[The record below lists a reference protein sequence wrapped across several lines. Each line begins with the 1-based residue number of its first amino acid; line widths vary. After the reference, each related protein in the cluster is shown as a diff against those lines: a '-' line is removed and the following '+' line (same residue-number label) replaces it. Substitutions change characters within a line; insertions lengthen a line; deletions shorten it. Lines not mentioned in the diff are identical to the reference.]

1 MAQLVKNN
9 ALANFMPIFT
19 IITLFSTL
27 CVTLFLLDFNNIT
40 GNYTEVKA
48 YYLPNAIYAAP
59 ILLTIILIFAIYAL
73 NHERIS
79 KKIKTLLLTL
89 HIALFVTL
97 LSLTG
102 ILFLHNV
109 ASYATFNDKF
119 INYTLTVP
127 FFLGGLSLVIL
138 IINYF
143 YFTNYFKT
151 NIQKKKSVFAKDAS
165 LALAILALCLI
176 FGLALFSS
184 QITSKFSALNESEI
198 KIGQSLEKTFEAD
211 ADFQTVKLELNL
223 TELDAQL
230 IKSVIVDGHWK
241 PKSEKAYA
249 QVWLVTPQKKY
260 LIFDNT
266 QILTPNHTN
275 TVTGFFTET
284 SDYETDEHAEIK
296 ESESSVEQT
305 NDELLLE
312 NTVVSE
318 ELQNRNLEE
327 NESSEENLTEDIT
340 LIENGSNEES
350 FAELVN
356 DSTKVIEET
365 VNKNADGQFGQVQN
379 FYFSDF
385 CLETCI
391 LEISPKDVYLE
402 IEILD
407 GELTLNDI
415 YYVVLKQS
423 GETGTNLTNEN
434 ETILLPINIL
444 DSDGNKIAAD
454 IEFINTQNGEIVQN
468 NNEDKNQMI
477 ASNEATTGFFTE
489 TKSKQNIK
497 EKNEYAKISKGIY
510 DVKIKIN
517 DPKLSIEEIKIINL
531 KLDQNLT
538 NFIKIDNVP
547 ITIKPGAVNAYAIDP
562 TGFNFDKAFVT
573 VKAKGAE
580 LWKCKDWNFSEQNC
594 HGEWFKI
601 TNIIPDEDYTF
612 ILTPEDPGYV
622 ELKTLNCVAE
632 DNSLKE
638 SWDSPCDGSY
648 PNNCSLNGDLL
659 SCNDGYVESHAMSNS
674 GYAGVK
680 IAQYRPN
687 VTNCLSIVNVTL
699 CYKWWTTSGGNP
711 ADCDISIDNKN
722 GTNFTIVI
730 NTCPPEG
737 SPNPYP
743 ICVDVTNLKN
753 WICSNFFGSGNE
765 RAYIK
770 SEVRRSSGTATK
782 YVFWDVL
789 FYNVTYLS
797 DDPPNVTLAY
807 PPNNYYNDTSRYVNL
822 TFNASVSDDYA
833 LVNCSLWHNYT
844 GTWHLNQTQIVTG
857 TNNITN
863 FSLNNLT
870 NKTFIWNI
878 RCYDNASHSA
888 FASENRTIILNW
900 TAPPN
905 QAPQIT
911 LNLLPVN
918 NTQFNNTQNINFNFT
933 AIDDNSAILNCSI
946 YLDNI
951 LNQTNSSVQNN
962 TLTNFLITSIAYG
975 DHNWHINCS
984 DGELSNVSEM
994 RYFSI
999 VDTIAPTI
1007 HFVSP
1012 TEISGSTINRNYIQ
1026 VNVTASD
1033 SGTSLKNITIYL
1045 YNSTGSLINSTNSTS
1060 SPLFANFTGLA
1071 EGLYYFNATAY
1082 DNSNNS
1088 NVTETRNVTID
1099 ITAPTIQIIAPE
1111 NRTYNN
1117 PTQIVNISAFDPNL
1131 EKIWYNWNGTNFTYL
1146 NPVYRTF
1153 NEGTNVLFVWANDT
1167 AGNTNSTNVTFI
1179 IDTISPSIEFVSP
1192 TTMSGNYSQNWI
1204 AANVTASDANL
1215 DTIIIYL
1222 YNSTSLINS
1231 SLSSNSPLF
1240 VNFTN
1245 LADGIYYLNATVN
1258 DTSGNSNLTETRTV
1272 ILDTTAPI
1280 IQFKKPTPLNGSYL
1294 SQNWVYVNVSL
1305 SEMPSSCLLEWN
1317 GTNESMNNQALLC
1330 SLNKTNLLDGIY
1342 TYKVWAN
1349 DFANNWNVS
1358 ETRSLVID
1366 TISPTINDINISNLK
1381 TSSAVITWVTNEYA
1395 NSSLNYGKTLSL
1407 GNLITNSSLAIN
1419 HSVSLSNLNAATL
1432 YYFNVTSCDLAGNCN
1447 TTGPYNFTTL
1457 ATSSSYSGG
1466 AGIPISEP
1474 FASINLSETN
1484 ETNKSLIIDVP
1495 DSTDII
1501 SVELKNFKDSHIKL
1515 DIIKLKDRPKTISLL
1530 HPIVYAYWEFILNN
1544 TPSVVD
1550 AEIKFRV
1557 SRNWIREYNVN
1568 ASTIRMWRY
1577 DGNIWRALPTKQIN
1591 SDNDYIY
1598 FIAETNSF
1606 SYFGVNGQPYKIET
1620 IPQYEVT
1627 PVETVKHETVPII
1640 LAIFLIMLLF
1650 ILSFE
1655 KLKRKIKRKKYK
1667 R

>member
-27 CVTLFLLDFNNIT
+27 CATLFLLDFNNLT

-97 LSLTG
+97 VSLTG

-109 ASYATFNDKF
+109 TSYATFNDKF

-176 FGLALFSS
+176 FGLALFSP

-230 IKSVIVDGHWK
+230 IKGVIVDGHWK

-260 LIFDNT
+260 LIFDST

-296 ESESSVEQT
+296 ESESSAEQT

-468 NNEDKNQMI
+468 NNDDKNQMI

-489 TKSKQNIK
+489 TKSKQNTK

-538 NFIKIDNVP
+538 NFIKVDNVP
-547 ITIKPGAVNAYAIDP
+547 ITIKSGAVNAYAIDP

-687 VTNCLSIVNVTL
+687 VTHCLSIVNVTL

-797 DDPPNVTLAY
+797 DDPPNVTLEY

-822 TFNASVSDDYA
+822 TFNANVSDDYA

-863 FSLNNLT
+863 FSLDNLT

-878 RCYDNASHSA
+878 QCYDNASQSA
-888 FASENRTIILNW
+888 FAPENRTIILNWTAPPDNPPTTILNAPVDNYWDDSAPYVNVIFNCSATDDIQLKNISLYITNSSNQSFSLNQTTDISGTSNSSQWILTLGVGNYTWNCLAYDNASQSDWGDANRSLTINW

-911 LNLLPVN
+911 LNLPVN

-1012 TEISGSTINRNYIQ
+1012 TETSGSIINRNYIQ

-1045 YNSTGSLINSTNSTS
+1045 YNSTGSLINSTNSKS

-1117 PTQIVNISAFDPNL
+1117 STQIVNISAFDPNL
-1131 EKIWYNWNGTNFTYL
+1131 EKIWYNWNGTNFTYT

-1215 DTIIIYL
+1215 DT
-1222 YNSTSLINS
+1222 
-1231 SLSSNSPLF
+1231 
-1240 VNFTN
+1240 
-1245 LADGIYYLNATVN
+1245 
-1258 DTSGNSNLTETRTV
+1258 
-1272 ILDTTAPI
+1272 
-1280 IQFKKPTPLNGSYL
+1280 
-1294 SQNWVYVNVSL
+1294 
-1305 SEMPSSCLLEWN
+1305 
-1317 GTNESMNNQALLC
+1317 
-1330 SLNKTNLLDGIY
+1330 
-1342 TYKVWAN
+1342 
-1349 DFANNWNVS
+1349 
-1358 ETRSLVID
+1358 
-1366 TISPTINDINISNLK
+1366 
-1381 TSSAVITWVTNEYA
+1381 
-1395 NSSLNYGKTLSL
+1395 
-1407 GNLITNSSLAIN
+1407 
-1419 HSVSLSNLNAATL
+1419 
-1432 YYFNVTSCDLAGNCN
+1432 
-1447 TTGPYNFTTL
+1447 
-1457 ATSSSYSGG
+1457 
-1466 AGIPISEP
+1466 
-1474 FASINLSETN
+1474 
-1484 ETNKSLIIDVP
+1484 
-1495 DSTDII
+1495 
-1501 SVELKNFKDSHIKL
+1501 
-1515 DIIKLKDRPKTISLL
+1515 
-1530 HPIVYAYWEFILNN
+1530 
-1544 TPSVVD
+1544 
-1550 AEIKFRV
+1550 
-1557 SRNWIREYNVN
+1557 
-1568 ASTIRMWRY
+1568 
-1577 DGNIWRALPTKQIN
+1577 
-1591 SDNDYIY
+1591 
-1598 FIAETNSF
+1598 
-1606 SYFGVNGQPYKIET
+1606 
-1620 IPQYEVT
+1620 
-1627 PVETVKHETVPII
+1627 
-1640 LAIFLIMLLF
+1640 
-1650 ILSFE
+1650 
-1655 KLKRKIKRKKYK
+1655 
-1667 R
+1667 